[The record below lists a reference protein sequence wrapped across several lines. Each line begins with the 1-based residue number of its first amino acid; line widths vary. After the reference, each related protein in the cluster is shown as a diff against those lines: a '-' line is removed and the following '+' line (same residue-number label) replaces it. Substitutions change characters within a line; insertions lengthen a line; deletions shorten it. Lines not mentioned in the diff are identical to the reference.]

1 MNKNYICTA
10 IGSIG
15 TVIAGWFGGWD
26 ASLTTLLIFMAI
38 DYVTG
43 FIVAAVFKKSPKT
56 EDGKLE
62 SKAGFKGL
70 CKKAMILFF
79 VLIGYRLDLAMG
91 ASYIRDGVCIAFILN
106 ELISITENA
115 VIMGVPLPKP
125 IVDAINI
132 LKSKN
137 NKEEQDNGRD

>member
-1 MNKNYICTA
+1 MKNTICTA
-10 IGSIG
+10 IGTVG

-26 ASLTTLLIFMAI
+26 ASLATLLIFMAI

-43 FIVAAVFKKSPKT
+43 FIVAAVFNRSPKT
-56 EDGKLE
+56 ENGKLE

-70 CKKAMILFF
+70 SKKLMVLFF

-91 ASYIRDGVCIAFILN
+91 ASYIRDGVCIAFMLN

-115 VIMGVPLPKP
+115 ELMGIPLPKV
-125 IVDAINI
+125 ITKAISI
-132 LKSKN
+132 LKQKED
-137 NKEEQDNGRD
+137 KEEKDND

>member
-1 MNKNYICTA
+1 MKNTICTA
-10 IGSIG
+10 IGTVG

-43 FIVAAVFKKSPKT
+43 FIVAAVFNRSPKT
-56 EDGKLE
+56 ENGKLE

-70 CKKAMILFF
+70 SKKLMVLFF

-91 ASYIRDGVCIAFILN
+91 ASYIRDGVCIAFMLN

-115 VIMGVPLPKP
+115 ELMGVPLPKV
-125 IVDAINI
+125 ITKAISI
-132 LKSKN
+132 LKQKED
-137 NKEEQDNGRD
+137 KEEKDND